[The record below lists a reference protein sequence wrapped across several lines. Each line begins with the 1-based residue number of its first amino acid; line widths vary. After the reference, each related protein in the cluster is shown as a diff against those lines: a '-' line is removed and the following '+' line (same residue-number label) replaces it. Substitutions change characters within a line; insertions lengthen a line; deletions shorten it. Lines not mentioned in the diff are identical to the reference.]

1 MVDDFGLDVDGSGVI
16 VLPDRLDL
24 GAAKRLRQACLDAS
38 GDIDID
44 AGAVTVATTPAF
56 QVLMAA
62 RDRQA
67 ARGLALRLEHVSDG
81 FASCAATLGIPLA
94 RLRTTGCAA

>member
-1 MVDDFGLDVDGSGVI
+1 MDHAGGLAGGGDGAI

-24 GAAKRLRQACLDAS
+24 AAAGRLRLACLDAP
-38 GDIDID
+38 GDIAID

-56 QVLMAA
+56 QVLIAA

-67 ARGLALRLEHVSDG
+67 ARGLGFRIEPVSEG
-81 FASCAATLGIPLA
+81 FASCARTLGVPIS
-94 RLRTTGCAA
+94 RLRCPGSPS